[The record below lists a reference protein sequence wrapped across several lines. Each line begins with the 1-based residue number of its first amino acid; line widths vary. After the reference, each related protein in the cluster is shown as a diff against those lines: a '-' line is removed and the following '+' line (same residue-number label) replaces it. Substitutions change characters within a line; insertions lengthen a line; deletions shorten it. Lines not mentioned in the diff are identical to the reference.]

1 MNESNHQLM
10 ARLFPDSMLRS
21 LLTKIVLSFFNFER
35 FYMNVKNVLLDVLH
49 EEKQTMADEY
59 IRMNEVLEFVYSY
72 FAFNIDE
79 VAGDEI
85 GELSLN
91 QLSQVL
97 QKKINLY
104 KKYVRTD
111 KVGVFAEANEEA

>member
-1 MNESNHQLM
+1 
-10 ARLFPDSMLRS
+10 
-21 LLTKIVLSFFNFER
+21 
-35 FYMNVKNVLLDVLH
+35 MNVKNVLLDVLN

-72 FAFNIDE
+72 FAFNIDD

-85 GELSLN
+85 CDLSLN

-97 QKKINLY
+97 QKKINHY